1 MNRIGRAK
9 ILHWLASNSMAPLLL
24 AIALCFAGPACLA
37 GAAQAELKQA
47 RLNAGY
53 YFNSIS
59 DIPNRTDI
67 EISLN
72 YWLKDMFDKEAEKHN
87 FHILPSHA
95 FIFERMEDMRLAFD
109 RGELDMIVAPP
120 LLISRYFKRP
130 ELSDGFFAVLDGNQE
145 ESLLLIVNA
154 EKNIQDI
161 KDLPGKRLAMIK
173 TDDLAEIFLDRQ
185 VLDSMHK
192 RYKDI
197 GLSILY
203 PNNLNQIILDLYFDK
218 ADAGIVYRSSYSL
231 MAELNPAVAE
241 KVKILGEYPVKSK
254 NFSFFRHGYPLLGE
268 FNLVMHDFAKTE
280 RGRQI
285 LQVFKTND
293 IVQCPLEELD
303 GIEQYYR
310 DYLRLR
316 RQATAVRGRRKQ

>member
-1 MNRIGRAK
+1 MNSSVRAK
-9 ILHWLASNSMAPLLL
+9 KLPWIAGNSLGPLLL
-24 AIALCFAGPACLA
+24 TVALCFAMPACLA
-37 GAAQAELKQA
+37 SEPQAEIRQA

-53 YFNSIS
+53 FFNSIS

-72 YWLKDMFDKEAEKHN
+72 YWLKDLFDKEAEKHH
-87 FHILPSHA
+87 FRILPGSHA
-95 FIFERMEDMRLAFD
+95 IIFERMEDMRLAFD

-120 LLISRYFKRP
+120 LLISRFFKRQ
-130 ELSDGFFAVLDGNQE
+130 ELSDGFSAVLDGNQA

-154 EKNIQDI
+154 EKNIQEI

-185 VLDSMHK
+185 VLDSLHK

-197 GLSILY
+197 GLSLLY

-231 MAELNPAVAE
+231 MTELNPAVAD
-241 KVKILGEYPVKSK
+241 KVKVLGEYPVKSK

-268 FNLVMHDFAKTE
+268 FNQVMHDFAKTE

-303 GIEQYYR
+303 GIEQYYQ

-316 RQATAVRGRRKQ
+316 RQSGSVHGRHK